1 MIRTVF
7 FVQIVGQGIA
17 DNSDYYY
24 KNNNPRHGVYEC
36 HSGHPFVY
44 QIREVISPAAN
55 PRGIRALVSRVTFVW
70 LLNQIPPGRYLIL
83 MLTKIWSDSASKNAR
98 SAI

>member
-55 PRGIRALVSRVTFVW
+55 PRGIRALVS
-70 LLNQIPPGRYLIL
+70 PGDICLATQSNPTRALPNP
-83 MLTKIWSDSASKNAR
+83 NADQDLVR
-98 SAI
+98 